1 MNAVRQKQARAC
13 GQLRQQRRRVAG
25 SRRPALKGRHGGRS
39 IGRRTRVR
47 SGRSNAAAVVE
58 PGVAADPG
66 EFRRCPF
73 GRSVPENPVDARDA
87 GGRAVRAN
95 ACSERKRS
103 HHCVVKNRPCSVN
116 TKELARAKVEPTTHD
131 REVDCWANSSSLS
144 QVPLGGAILLT
155 FLNDVLN

>member
-1 MNAVRQKQARAC
+1 MQTGKTSMNAVRQKQARAC

-116 TKELARAKVEPTTHD
+116 TTDQPRGEVEPITHD
-131 REVDCWANSSSLS
+131 REVVGSIAGLIPLLYPKSL
-144 QVPLGGAILLT
+144 
-155 FLNDVLN
+155 